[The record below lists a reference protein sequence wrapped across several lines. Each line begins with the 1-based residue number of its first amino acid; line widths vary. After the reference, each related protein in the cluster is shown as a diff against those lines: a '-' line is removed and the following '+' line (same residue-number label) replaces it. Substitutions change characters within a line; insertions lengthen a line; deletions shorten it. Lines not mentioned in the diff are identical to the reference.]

1 MDLYTTFIDF
11 AGVSIPTDRVIDGI
25 SLRTSLLNHTEVP
38 RYVGWNDRFFL
49 FQNSMSSWVTIC
61 EMILKKIQA
70 KYQNISLFK
79 GIF

>member
-38 RYVGWNDRFFL
+38 RYVGWNDGF
-49 FQNSMSSWVTIC
+49 I
-61 EMILKKIQA
+61 
-70 KYQNISLFK
+70 YFK
-79 GIF
+79 TA